1 MRIIFT
7 KRFLKYFLIGFLIF
21 MGILLL
27 QFISR
32 YTDDIFNKGFPTKYI
47 FKLIFHTSLT
57 LFGFCLLFGFL
68 IASIFAF
75 RYFSNNQI
83 FGFRKELINSSMI
96 VFVVS
101 LLFFGFNNW
110 ILPKSNLEMRTLLYE
125 MRSTAPGEEIEHVDK
140 NLFKD
145 HHSMMTIKNINLKVD
160 TFNIS
165 IEKYKHQCDSVL
177 AILPDSIAKESYDRL
192 RLVDY
197 GIKYNFA
204 KHDTLSERDARRAGH
219 YLRSYQGNLKGNIE
233 QKQKFIKEKTARI
246 ILPIELILLFIIGAS
261 FGFFYNDQKPFL
273 LVVLGLY
280 TTSFFY
286 GTIIGFERLISQS
299 IIGNTEG
306 TITSMII
313 LVIVTSIFLIKGLRK
328 EQQIT
333 QPNNV

>member
-1 MRIIFT
+1 
-7 KRFLKYFLIGFLIF
+7 

-32 YTDDIFNKGFPTKYI
+32 YTDNIFNKGFPAKYF

-75 RYFSNNQI
+75 RYYSNNQI
-83 FGFRKELINSSMI
+83 YGFRKELTNGSMI
-96 VFVVS
+96 VFAVS

-125 MRSTAPGEEIEHVDK
+125 MQSTAPGEEIEHVDK
-140 NLFKD
+140 NLFKG
-145 HHSMMTIKNINLKVD
+145 HYSMMTVKNINLKVD
-160 TFNIS
+160 TINIA
-165 IEKYKHQCDSVL
+165 IEKYKHQCDSAL
-177 AILPDSIAKESYDRL
+177 ALLPGSIAKESYDKL
-192 RLVDY
+192 RLDDY

-204 KHDTLSERDARRAGH
+204 NQDTLSERDARRTGN
-219 YLRSYQGNLKGNIE
+219 YLRSNQGSLKRNME
-233 QKQKFIKEKTARI
+233 QKQKFVKEKTTRI
-246 ILPIELILLFIIGAS
+246 TLPIELMLLFIIGAS

-286 GTIIGFERLISQS
+286 GTIVGFERLISQN
-299 IIGNTEG
+299 IFGNTEG
-306 TITSMII
+306 TITSMIV

-333 QPNNV
+333 QPNNIGIKA